1 MAYDSQRGRT
11 LLWGGEDFSFALV
24 RSVWEWDGS
33 QWHNPQP
40 AVVPP
45 GRLGHAMCFDAARG
59 VIVLFGGTDWT
70 VDFGDHWEW
79 NGTTWTQ
86 RTPAQLPGARGHHAM
101 TYDAGRQRCV
111 LFGGEDG
118 LGLLGETW
126 EFDGA
131 VWSNRQL
138 QGGPSPRTSPAL
150 EYDPARARCIL
161 FGGADTVLD
170 LDDTW
175 EFDGSTWFQVATG
188 AVPPRNVASASAF
201 DAVRGR
207 MVVSG
212 GFGPAGALGATHEY
226 GGQDASYRTYGIGCD
241 GSNGLP
247 PRLAATAMPQLGQ
260 AIALQITDLPTNG
273 GPVLLA
279 TALSRTSWSGRPDD
293 VRTAGL
299 LRLHLGR
306 RRLAAGRE
314 WRRGAVRL
322 RAAGQPRVRRRRVP
336 APGAVARQRRRAA
349 GRGCGQQRRRSDAAV
364 IHRPATGAPRG
375 WIPWR
380 PSPCRRRSP
389 SPRARVRWSP
399 AWQ

>member
-1 MAYDSQRGRT
+1 
-11 LLWGGEDFSFALV
+11 
-24 RSVWEWDGS
+24 
-33 QWHNPQP
+33 
-40 AVVPP
+40 
-45 GRLGHAMCFDAARG
+45 
-59 VIVLFGGTDWT
+59 
-70 VDFGDHWEW
+70 
-79 NGTTWTQ
+79 
-86 RTPAQLPGARGHHAM
+86 
-101 TYDAGRQRCV
+101 
-111 LFGGEDG
+111 
-118 LGLLGETW
+118 
-126 EFDGA
+126 

-279 TALSRTSWSGRPDD
+279 TALSRTSWSGMPLPVDLTTFGLPGCFAYTSAD
-293 VRTAGL
+293 VVSL
-299 LRLHLGR
+299 
-306 RRLAAGRE
+306 LAASGG
-314 WRRGAVRL
+314 GAL
-322 RAAGQPRVRRRRVP
+322 FGFALPANPAFAGVVFQHQ
-336 APGAVARQRRRAA
+336 ALSLDSGVARPVA
-349 GRGCGQQRRRSDAAV
+349 AAV
-364 IHRPATGAPRG
+364 SNAGEATLR
-375 WIPWR
+375 
-380 PSPCRRRSP
+380 
-389 SPRARVRWSP
+389 
-399 AWQ
+399 